1 MSGQFTVPLNVDEF
15 FTLNRRAF
23 LRGLGA
29 SALVT
34 ATGGFFSPGP
44 SGEASIRGLPVR
56 ARPLPRANRQLTV
69 S

>member
-44 SGEASIRGLPVR
+44 SGEAQYS
-56 ARPLPRANRQLTV
+56 RPTRSRSALPRANRQLTV